1 MIKLIAS
8 DMDGT
13 LLSSHLDISELNKQ
27 AIKTAAENGVE
38 FMVATGRGYSEARPV
53 LNEAGIHC
61 GMITGNGA
69 QIFDEFDNVLH
80 TVSIDKEIVKQSMD
94 ILEEDNL
101 YYELMT
107 TEGVYS
113 NNEAQRI
120 EKFAILLSENIPH
133 LTFKMAIAMAS
144 TQLKMLPVKYT
155 EDYHILVD
163 DPSVEILKVIAFN
176 EEGAKAFEAS
186 LEKLHQ
192 LKDIHVTSS
201 GANNLEIN
209 HVNATKGHAVKFIAE
224 KRGISLDEVFTIG
237 DNFNDLP
244 MLEVAGVSFAMGNA
258 EDKVKEVAKYQTDT
272 NVNDGVGKA
281 ILRAIEENL

>member
-13 LLSSHLDISELNKQ
+13 LLSSHLDISDLNKQ
-27 AIKTAAENGVE
+27 AIKTAAENGAE

-53 LNEAGIHC
+53 LEEAGIHC
-61 GMITGNGA
+61 AMITGNGA

-80 TVSIDKEIVKQSMD
+80 TVSLDKETVKKTMA
-94 ILEEDNL
+94 ILEEQNL

-120 EKFAILLSENIPH
+120 EKFAIFLSENVPH

-144 TQLKMLPVKYT
+144 TQLKMLPVNYT
-155 EDYHILVD
+155 EHYSILVD
-163 DPSVEILKVIAFN
+163 DPEIEVLKIIAFN
-176 EEGAKAFEAS
+176 EEGAKRFEPA
-186 LEKLHQ
+186 LEALHQ

-201 GANNLEIN
+201 GVNNLEIN
-209 HVNATKGHAVKFIAE
+209 HVDATKGNAVKYMAE
-224 KRGISLDEVFTIG
+224 KRGISMDEVFTIG

-258 EDKVKEVAKYQTDT
+258 EDKVKEVAKYETDT
-272 NVNDGVGKA
+272 NVEDGVGKA

>member
-27 AIKTAAENGVE
+27 AIKTAAENGIE

-80 TVSIDKEIVKQSMD
+80 TVSLEKETVKEAMK
-94 ILEEDNL
+94 ILEEEDL

-144 TQLKMLPVKYT
+144 TQLKMLPVNYT
-155 EDYHILVD
+155 EHYDTLVD
-163 DPSVEILKVIAFN
+163 DPEVDILKVIAFN
-176 EEGAKAFEAS
+176 EEGAKRFEPA
-186 LEKLHQ
+186 LEKLHK
-192 LKDIHVTSS
+192 LMNVHVTSS
-201 GANNLEIN
+201 GVNNLEIN
-209 HVNATKGHAVKFIAE
+209 HVDATKGNAVKYIAE
-224 KRGISLDEVFTIG
+224 KRGISMDEVFTIG

-272 NVNDGVGKA
+272 NIEDGVGKA

>member
-61 GMITGNGA
+61 AMITGNGA

-80 TVSIDKEIVKQSMD
+80 TVSLEKATVKEAMK
-94 ILEEDNL
+94 ILEEEDL

-155 EDYHILVD
+155 EHYDILVD
-163 DPSVEILKVIAFN
+163 DPEVEILKVIAFN
-176 EEGAKAFEAS
+176 EEGAKRFEPA
-186 LEKLHQ
+186 LEKLHK
-192 LKDIHVTSS
+192 LTNVHVTSS
-201 GANNLEIN
+201 GVNNLEIN
-209 HVNATKGHAVKFIAE
+209 HVDATKGNAVKYIAE
-224 KRGISLDEVFTIG
+224 KRGISMDEVFTIG

-258 EDKVKEVAKYQTDT
+258 EEKVKEVAKYQTDT
-272 NVNDGVGKA
+272 NIEDGVGKA